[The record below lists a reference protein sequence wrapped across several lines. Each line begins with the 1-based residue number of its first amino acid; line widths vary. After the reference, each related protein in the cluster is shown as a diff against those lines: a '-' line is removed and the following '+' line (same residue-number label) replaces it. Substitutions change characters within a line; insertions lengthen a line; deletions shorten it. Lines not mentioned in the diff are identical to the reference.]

1 MLYQREIDDSVLIQ
15 FIILFTLYN
24 SDAPLGY
31 DDLLNLVLENCNISY
46 TDFQLALHNLT
57 STNHVSVTDINER
70 QDLYEIT
77 KKGLNTS
84 DFFNTIV
91 PVYIREPIK
100 DSIKQMFI
108 DKRRKN
114 AVRSSIVATT
124 PRGDYRTECSLYDDE
139 KLQLMELNLFVGT
152 REDAEKMAKFFK
164 SHSQEIY
171 ERIIM
176 IMTENEPLDTAAD

>member
-15 FIILFTLYN
+15 FIILFTLHS

-70 QDLYEIT
+70 CDLYEIT
-77 KKGLNTS
+77 KKGLNTA
-84 DFFNTIV
+84 DFFNRIV

-114 AVRSSIVATT
+114 AVRSNIVPTT
-124 PRGDYRTECSLYDDE
+124 KNGDYRTECSLYDDD
-139 KLQLMELNLFVGT
+139 KLQLMELNLFVGA
-152 REDAEKMAKFFK
+152 RDDAEKMARFFK
-164 SHSQEIY
+164 EHPQEIY
-171 ERIIM
+171 EQIIM
-176 IMTENEPLDTAAD
+176 LMTGYEKNETTT